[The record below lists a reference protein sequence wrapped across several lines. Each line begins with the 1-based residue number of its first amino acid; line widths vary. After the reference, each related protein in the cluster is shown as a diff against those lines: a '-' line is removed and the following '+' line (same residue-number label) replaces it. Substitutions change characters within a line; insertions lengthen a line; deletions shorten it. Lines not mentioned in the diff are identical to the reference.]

1 METEYMLTLIDNP
14 FDYFTDFRNW
24 RMFDIEY
31 SQKND
36 TLLCCE
42 HLARIANLSDD
53 MTQRERD
60 EEIER
65 AIDEII
71 FYDFRNVYKKV
82 SKTTEVIEPM
92 TI

>member
-14 FDYFTDFRNW
+14 FDYFTDFINW

-31 SQKND
+31 SQKNN
-36 TLLCCE
+36 TPLCCE
-42 HLARIANLSDD
+42 YLARVADLSDD

-71 FYDFRNVYKKV
+71 KFDFRNIYKKV
-82 SKTTEVIEPM
+82 SNTTEILEPM
-92 TI
+92 PV